1 MFFATRPSAERIAA
15 FLRDSQA
22 LPLSYAPVGLL
33 GAPGGR
39 RIDDVQV
46 HIGRG
51 PDDFTRACAA
61 LARWQQFDFDWVA
74 TYPRDAPVA
83 VGTVV
88 AVLIRHLGFWSLNG
102 CRVVY
107 HVGRRADDEGDRY
120 GYAYGTLPNHAEGGE
135 ELFEVSMDPR
145 TLAVTYRIRATSWPN
160 AVLAH
165 LGQPIVRHLQTRFRQ
180 HSMAAMVRAVR

>member
-1 MFFATRPSAERIAA
+1 MFFATRPSPNRIAA
-15 FLRDSQA
+15 FLCDSQD

-33 GAPGGR
+33 DAPGGR
-39 RIDDVQV
+39 RIDDAQV
-46 HIGRG
+46 CVGRG
-51 PDDFTRACAA
+51 PDDFARARAA
-61 LARWQQFDFDWVA
+61 LARWQQFGFDWVE

-88 AVLIRHLGFWSLNG
+88 AVLIRHFGFWSLNG

-107 HVGRRADDEGDRY
+107 HVGPHGAGERF

-145 TLAVTYRIRATSWPN
+145 TFAVTYRIRATSWPH
-160 AVLAH
+160 AMLAH
-165 LGQPIVRHLQTRFRQ
+165 LGQPVVRHLQARFRQ
-180 HSMAAMVRAVR
+180 DSMAAMVRAVR

>member
-22 LPLSYAPVGLL
+22 LPLSYGPVGLL
-33 GAPGGR
+33 DAPGTR
-39 RIDDVQV
+39 RIDEAQV
-46 HIGRG
+46 CVGRG
-51 PDDFTRACAA
+51 PDDFARACDA
-61 LARWQQFDFDWVA
+61 LARWQQFAFDWVE

-88 AVLIRHLGFWSLNG
+88 AVLIQHLGFWSLNG

-107 HVGRRADDEGDRY
+107 HVGPDDAGDRF

-135 ELFEVSMDPR
+135 ELFEVSIDAR
-145 TLAVTYRIRATSWPN
+145 TRAVTYRIRATSWPN
-160 AVLAH
+160 AMLAH
-165 LGQPIVRHLQTRFRQ
+165 LGQPIVRHLQARFRR

>member
-1 MFFATRPSAERIAA
+1 MFFATRPSPERITT

-22 LPLSYAPVGLL
+22 LPLSYGPVGLL
-33 GAPGGR
+33 DAQGDHH
-39 RIDDVQV
+39 IDEAEVQ
-46 HIGRG
+46 IGHG
-51 PDDFTRACAA
+51 PDDFARACAA
-61 LARWQQFDFDWVA
+61 LSGWQQFDVGWVE
-74 TYPRDAPVA
+74 TYPRQASIA

-107 HVGRRADDEGDRY
+107 HVGSHDAGARF
-120 GYAYGTLPNHAEGGE
+120 GYAYGTLPNHAEAGE

-160 AVLAH
+160 ATLAH
-165 LGQPIVRHLQTRFRQ
+165 LGQPIVRHLQARFRRD
-180 HSMAAMVRAVR
+180 SLAAMVRAVR